1 MSNVLVT
8 NGLRFVFLVLV
19 QVVLFNHINLFGY
32 VNPLIYI
39 SAVLLF
45 PIKKNKTALLLYS
58 FLLGLSIDFFSNS
71 GGINAAATVF
81 IAFIRL
87 PVLEVIL
94 GRSDFDYQL
103 FKLRSI
109 AFEKALFYIII
120 LTFTHHFIVFTL
132 AYFDF
137 NLIKSI
143 FKSSIITSTFTVII
157 IVIGII
163 LFTRR
168 K

>member
-8 NGLRFVFLVLV
+8 NGLRFVFLVLI

-120 LTFTHHFIVFTL
+120 LTFAHHFIVFTL

>member
-1 MSNVLVT
+1 MNNVLVT
-8 NGLRFVFLVLV
+8 NGLRFVFLVLI
-19 QVVLFNHINLFGY
+19 QVILFNHINLFGY

-39 SAVLLF
+39 SAILLF

-58 FLLGLSIDFFSNS
+58 FLLGLSVDFFSNS

-120 LTFTHHFIVFTL
+120 LTLVHHFIVFSL
-132 AYFDF
+132 AYFDLS
-137 NLIKSI
+137 LIKSI
-143 FKSSIITSTFTVII
+143 LKSSLITSVFTVLI

-163 LFTRR
+163 LFTR
-168 K
+168 KK